1 MMVTVTTGRIYNREP
16 VSAAMPPP
24 LFLYRAAIED
34 TARVVILCRSAR
46 NSLYHKGRS
55 GHGAWMSIVFQ
66 RINYNQALCAA
77 TIIKHAY
84 FEPPWNEEWSLDK
97 ATLRIEELLATP
109 GWLGVG
115 AIEDNKLCGFALGFP
130 LTTVAGRG
138 LYVAEVAV
146 LPAYQRQRIGTKLLK
161 LLEEEARISGFL
173 NIWLVSQ
180 NEGAA
185 AAYYDANAYRQSA
198 KLRVY
203 SKTL

>member
-1 MMVTVTTGRIYNREP
+1 
-16 VSAAMPPP
+16 
-24 LFLYRAAIED
+24 
-34 TARVVILCRSAR
+34 
-46 NSLYHKGRS
+46 
-55 GHGAWMSIVFQ
+55 MSIVFQ

-77 TIIKHAY
+77 PVIKQAY

-97 ATLRIEELLATP
+97 ATSRIKELLATP

-115 AIEDNKLCGFALGFP
+115 AVEDNKLHGFAMGFP

-146 LPAYQRQRIGTKLLK
+146 LPTHQRQGIGTKLLK

-173 NIWLVSQ
+173 SMWLVSQ
-180 NEGAA
+180 KEGIAA
-185 AAYYDANAYRQSA
+185 TYYKANAYKQSA